1 VHFAPGLKKG
11 YLSTIL
17 NRSTETTSQEEQK
30 PYFHQNT
37 SNIQPTY
44 NLAPDRHESTI
55 IISIRRP
62 ALCLALFLPPLAVFL
77 KEGFGGDFI
86 INILL
91 CLLWWLPGIIHAWW
105 VLYRYDKSQAEEETY
120 ILKQTT

>member
-1 VHFAPGLKKG
+1 MSR
-11 YLSTIL
+11 LSL
-17 NRSTETTSQEEQK
+17 SASDVLL
-30 PYFHQNT
+30 YV
-37 SNIQPTY
+37 
-44 NLAPDRHESTI
+44 
-55 IISIRRP
+55 
-62 ALCLALFLPPLAVFL
+62 LALFLPPLAVFL